1 MPVRNYLHHKPEIHE
16 NAYVDESA
24 IVIGR
29 VRLMKNSSVWPS
41 AVIRGDINEIIV
53 GEGSNIQD
61 GTVLHVTHELPV
73 IIGNGVTVGHLAM
86 IHGAVIGDNSLIG
99 IGAIILDGVRI
110 GKNCIIA
117 AGSLIPPNADIP
129 DNSMVMGSP
138 GKVKRQVSEAEA
150 GGIALNG
157 KSYVDIIPDY
167 KKGMNN

>member
-1 MPVRNYLHHKPEIHE
+1 MPVRNYLHYKPEIYG

-24 IVIGR
+24 VVIGR

-41 AVIRGDINEIIV
+41 AVIRGDINEIVV

-61 GTVLHVTHELPV
+61 GAVLHVTHELPV
-73 IIGNGVTVGHLAM
+73 IVGNGVTVGHLAM

-99 IGAIILDGVRI
+99 IGAIILDGAKV

-117 AGSLIPPNADIP
+117 AGSLIPPNANIP

-138 GKVKRQVSEAEA
+138 GKVTRQISETEA
-150 GGIALNG
+150 KAIGANG
-157 KSYVDIIPDY
+157 KSYVDIIADY
-167 KKGMNN
+167 GKGTKK